1 MVANNALNPIDF
13 GKGMADMGLSQ
24 QLLGVH
30 MLQNGATPEELTAA
44 LLKNSQ
50 GQIPDGQNAAQG
62 LMIVWAEFFGVLV
75 SALAADGE
83 MTPQRAA
90 EMRWRTRCGER

>member
-50 GQIPDGQNAAQG
+50 GQIPDGQNAAKG
-62 LMIVWAEFFGVLV
+62 LMIVWAEFFGVLGWRWCRRQV
-75 SALAADGE
+75 KSGAGKRSSGDNGR
-83 MTPQRAA
+83 RA
-90 EMRWRTRCGER
+90 